1 MSVVQGAP
9 VPQDPVAGEVIPPSD
24 SSSPSGMTVDGT
36 AAAAAIGD
44 DGAQDGLGSTPVP
57 PSPGEPKA
65 PDWRDARIA
74 KLTAQKKEL
83 QEQLLRK
90 PASAPGVAPA
100 AAPVVLD
107 EAEVERR
114 ATAKATDLAAAAAWD
129 ARCVATVEQGKK
141 EFPDFEDKIV
151 GLRTVLDDS
160 DPLEARS
167 YRDMVEIAMDTGEG
181 PKLIHFLG
189 SNPAEAQRIMGLSPA
204 KKGIELAKL
213 ASKPSEPK
221 APGVSANPLDGA
233 VSQAPK
239 PITAVGRGTGA
250 GVVDPSDPTRSDKLS
265 SKEWFAR
272 RAEQAAAN
280 FKATDRRTR
289 A

>member
-1 MSVVQGAP
+1 MSITQGASALP
-9 VPQDPVAGEVIPPSD
+9 DPVAGEVIPPSD

-44 DGAQDGLGSTPVP
+44 EASGDGLGSTPP
-57 PSPGEPKA
+57 TPSPEPKA
-65 PDWRDARIA
+65 ADWRDARIA

-90 PASAPGVAPA
+90 PANAAGVTPA

-189 SNPAEAQRIMGLSPA
+189 SNPAEAQRIMGLSPV
-204 KKGIELAKL
+204 KKAIELAKL

-221 APGVSANPLDGA
+221 APVASANPLDGA

-280 FKATDRRTR
+280 FKASDRRTR

>member
-1 MSVVQGAP
+1 MSIVQGAP
-9 VPQDPVAGEVIPPSD
+9 VPQDPVASEVIPPPD
-24 SSSPSGMTVDGT
+24 SSSPSGT
-36 AAAAAIGD
+36 AAVGADAAAAIGD
-44 DGAQDGLGSTPVP
+44 EASGDGLGSTPP
-57 PSPGEPKA
+57 TPSPEPKA
-65 PDWRDARIA
+65 ADWRDARIA

-90 PASAPGVAPA
+90 PGTATTVSPP
-100 AAPVVLD
+100 APVVLD

-114 ATAKATDLAAAAAWD
+114 ANAKATDLAAAAAWD

-189 SNPAEAQRIMGLSPA
+189 SNPAEAQRIMGLSPV
-204 KKGIELAKL
+204 KKAIELAKL

-221 APGVSANPLDGA
+221 APVVPANPLDGA
-233 VSQAPK
+233 VSQASK